1 LDRSKM
7 NAFKVADLENEIW
20 DAAIVGGGTAGA
32 SAAVQLAAQG
42 RRVLLIEAKS
52 FPRDKV
58 CGGCL
63 NQRAWAGLSQIIP
76 SGSQVSMVS
85 RIAAAGAVPVDRM
98 RLNCLGREARWKT
111 PTMQAI
117 SRRCL
122 DSLLVDGAM
131 ESGAVFCSE
140 TTAKVIDDDAADYR
154 CLRLTDS
161 NGQSSVAK
169 ARAAIV
175 ADGLGHSAL
184 SEFPN
189 MASQVASGSR
199 LGLGAI
205 VDDDSRSYLSGE
217 LTMAVG
223 RMGYVGLTRVE
234 HGKLNIAAAVD
245 ARALKSDGPL
255 VTVETILRS
264 CRLPIPEE
272 LKCVRWAGTL
282 PLTRTSRMVAARRLF
297 TIGDSASYVEP
308 FTGEGMSWAIQDAL
322 QLSRLLTAG
331 EKTCE
336 FMTAAWNRQWKEKL
350 RSKQWVCRGLAAL
363 LRRPQLASVSLLL
376 ARSVPWIPQ
385 WLIAQASG
393 VDRPQM
399 NHGVA

>member
-1 LDRSKM
+1 M
-7 NAFKVADLENEIW
+7 NAFKATETW
-20 DAAIVGGGTAGA
+20 DVIIVGAGTAGA
-32 SAAVQLAAQG
+32 SAAVQLASQG
-42 RRVLLIEAKS
+42 LRVLLVEAKA

-63 NQRAWAGLSQIIP
+63 NQRAWSGLHQIIP
-76 SGSQVSMVS
+76 SGSQSSMVS
-85 RIAAAGAVPVDRM
+85 RIEAAGAVPINRM
-98 RLNCLGREARWKT
+98 LLNCLGREARWAT

-117 SRRCL
+117 SRRTL
-122 DSLLVDGAM
+122 DTLLVDAAV
-131 ESGAVFCSE
+131 ESGAVFCAE
-140 TTAKVIDDDAADYR
+140 TTAKVIDDNATDYR
-154 CLRLTDS
+154 SLRLIDS
-161 NGQSSVAK
+161 NGQSSVVK

-205 VDDDSRSYLSGE
+205 IDDDSQAYAQRE

-223 RMGYVGLTRVE
+223 RSGYVGLTRVE
-234 HGKLNIAAAVD
+234 HGKLNVAAAVD
-245 ARALKSDGPL
+245 SRALKLEGPL
-255 VTVETILRS
+255 AAVESILRS
-264 CRLPIPEE
+264 CRLPLPDG
-272 LKCVRWAGTL
+272 LKDVKWTGTL

-322 QLSRLLTAG
+322 QLSRLLMAE

-336 FMTAAWNRQWKEKL
+336 LMTAAWNRQWKEKL

-363 LRRPQLASVSLLL
+363 LRHPQLASFSLLL

-393 VDRPQM
+393 VDRTHM
-399 NHGVA
+399 NHGVT

>member
-1 LDRSKM
+1 M
-7 NAFKVADLENEIW
+7 
-20 DAAIVGGGTAGA
+20 
-32 SAAVQLAAQG
+32 
-42 RRVLLIEAKS
+42 
-52 FPRDKV
+52 
-58 CGGCL
+58 
-63 NQRAWAGLSQIIP
+63 
-76 SGSQVSMVS
+76 
-85 RIAAAGAVPVDRM
+85 
-98 RLNCLGREARWKT
+98 
-111 PTMQAI
+111 
-117 SRRCL
+117 
-122 DSLLVDGAM
+122 
-131 ESGAVFCSE
+131 
-140 TTAKVIDDDAADYR
+140 
-154 CLRLTDS
+154 
-161 NGQSSVAK
+161 K

-205 VDDDSRSYLSGE
+205 IDDDSQAYAKRE

-223 RMGYVGLTRVE
+223 RSGYVGLTRVE
-234 HGKLNIAAAVD
+234 HGKLNVAAAVD
-245 ARALKSDGPL
+245 ARALKLQGPL
-255 VTVETILRS
+255 AAVESILRS
-264 CRLPIPEE
+264 CRLPMPDG
-272 LKCVRWAGTL
+272 LKDVKWTGTL

-322 QLSRLLTAG
+322 QLSRLLMAE

-336 FMTAAWNRQWKEKL
+336 LMTAAWNRQWKEKL

-363 LRRPQLASVSLLL
+363 LRHPQLASFSLLL

-393 VDRPQM
+393 VDRTHM
-399 NHGVA
+399 NHGVT

>member
-1 LDRSKM
+1 M
-7 NAFKVADLENEIW
+7 NGFKFAEMENEAW
-20 DAAIVGGGTAGA
+20 DVAIVGSGTAGA
-32 SAAVQLAAQG
+32 SAAAQLATRG
-42 RRVLLIEAKS
+42 RRVLLIEAKA

-63 NQRAWAGLSQIIP
+63 NQRAWYGLKQIVP
-76 SGSQVSMVS
+76 YGSQVSMVS
-85 RIAAAGAVPVDRM
+85 RIEAAGAMPVDRM
-98 RLNCLGREARWKT
+98 LLNCLGREARWTT
-111 PTMQAI
+111 PTMQAV
-117 SRRCL
+117 SRRTL
-122 DSLLVDGAM
+122 DSLLVDAAV

-140 TTAKVIDDDAADYR
+140 TTAKVIDDDATEFR
-154 CLRLTDS
+154 SLRLM
-161 NGQSSVAK
+161 NAKGQACVVK

-175 ADGLGHSAL
+175 ADGLGHSSL
-184 SEFPN
+184 SEFPS
-189 MASQVASGSR
+189 MASQVATGSR
-199 LGLGAI
+199 VGLGAI
-205 VDDDSRSYLSGE
+205 IDDDSQAYATGE

-223 RMGYVGLTRVE
+223 RLGYVGLTRVE

-245 ARALKSDGPL
+245 ASALKSGGPL
-255 VTVETILRS
+255 AAVEMILHT
-264 CRLPIPEE
+264 CRLPMPDG
-272 LKCVRWAGTL
+272 LKDVKWTGTL

-322 QLSRLLTAG
+322 QLSRLLAT
-331 EKTCE
+331 EDETCE
-336 FMTAAWNRQWKEKL
+336 RLTAAWNRQWKKKL

-363 LRRPQLASVSLLL
+363 LRRPQLASVTLLL

-393 VDRPQM
+393 VDRARM

>member
-1 LDRSKM
+1 M
-7 NAFKVADLENEIW
+7 NAFNVTDLENETW
-20 DAAIVGGGTAGA
+20 DVAIVGAGTAGA

-42 RRVLLIEAKS
+42 QRVLLIDAKA

-63 NQRAWAGLSQIIP
+63 NQRAWNGLKQIFP
-76 SGSQVSMVS
+76 RGSQSSMVS
-85 RIAAAGAVPVDRM
+85 RIEAAGAVPVDRM
-98 RLNCLGREARWKT
+98 LLNCLGREARWTT

-117 SRRCL
+117 SRRTL
-122 DSLLVDGAM
+122 DTLLVDAAF

-140 TTAKVIDDDAADYR
+140 TTAKVIDDEATDYR
-154 CLRLTDS
+154 SLRLLNS
-161 NGQSSVAK
+161 NGQSCVVK
-169 ARAAIV
+169 ARAAVV

-189 MASQVASGSR
+189 MASQVATGSR
-199 LGLGAI
+199 LGIGAI
-205 VDDDSRSYLSGE
+205 IDDESLAYVKRE

-223 RMGYVGLTRVE
+223 RAGYVGLTRVE
-234 HGKLNIAAAVD
+234 HGKLNVAAAVD
-245 ARALKSDGPL
+245 ASALKSAGPL
-255 VTVETILRS
+255 TAVETILRS
-264 CRLPIPEE
+264 CRLPMPDG
-272 LKCVRWAGTL
+272 LKDAKWTGTL

-322 QLSRLLTAG
+322 QLSRLLTVQEA
-331 EKTCE
+331 TCE
-336 FMTAAWNRQWKEKL
+336 HMTTEWNRQGKEKL
-350 RSKQWVCRGLAAL
+350 GSKQWVCRGLAAL

-376 ARSVPWIPQ
+376 ARSLPWIPQ

-393 VDRPQM
+393 VDRTRI